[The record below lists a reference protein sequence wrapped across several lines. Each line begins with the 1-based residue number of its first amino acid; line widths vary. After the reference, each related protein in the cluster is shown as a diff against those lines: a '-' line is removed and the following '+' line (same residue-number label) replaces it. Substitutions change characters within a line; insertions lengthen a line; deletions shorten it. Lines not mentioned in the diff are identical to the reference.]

1 MRTVLV
7 LMDTLRRDALGCY
20 NPEGAAQTPC
30 LDAFAQDSVVFDNH
44 WIGSA
49 PCMPARRDI
58 MCGRYNFLERPWGP
72 VEPFDVTLVDG
83 LRAGGTYTH
92 IATDHCHYARTGGE
106 GYLQLFNTW
115 ELFRGQEGDPW
126 VSRIDEPNN
135 MPETFYGRVREQ
147 YQKNRG
153 RWPHEE
159 DMPSPRTFRAACDF
173 IDENAED
180 DDFFL
185 MVEAF
190 DPHEPFDVPD
200 TYMELYGGSDGLD
213 RDYFEIPPYKRVSDT
228 DIPDS
233 AVDYVQRR
241 YKALVTM
248 TDHWFGTLVDKL
260 KERGIYEDTMVLVT
274 TDHGYFLGERDYLG
288 KNYMHLYNELAH
300 LPFIVHFPGG
310 ARAGERAGQLT
321 QAIDIMPTVLEA
333 HGCPVPPEVCG
344 ASLMPLVTDAEAP
357 TRDYG
362 LFGVHAM
369 TVNVTDGRYT
379 YFRAPVPGNQP
390 CFEYAAIPHTI
401 RHKMGTEC
409 PDEIECGRFLARTNY
424 PVYKIPCRKPA
435 NIDQREDCLEEV
447 HDSLLFDLAEDYG
460 QTHNL
465 VGEDA
470 AAEEHMVA
478 LLRRGLIEHEA
489 PREQFDRLGLEPV
502 EDAR

>member
-7 LMDTLRRDALGCY
+7 LMDTLRRDMLGCY
-20 NPEGAAQTPC
+20 DSTNSAHTPN
-30 LDAFAQDSVVFDNH
+30 LDAFAAESCVFDNH

-72 VEPFDVTLVDG
+72 IEPFDVTLIDS
-83 LRAGGTYTH
+83 LRAGGVYTC
-92 IATDHCHYARTGGE
+92 IKTDHCHYARTGGE

-126 VSRIDEPNN
+126 VSRIDEPTN

-147 YQKNRG
+147 YQKNREL
-153 RWPHEE
+153 WPREE
-159 DMPSPRTFRAACDF
+159 DMPSPKTFRAACDF
-173 IDENAED
+173 VDQNAGD

-200 TYMELYGGSDGLD
+200 TYMNEYGGAGELD

-228 DIPDS
+228 EIPAS

-248 TDHWFGTLVDKL
+248 TDHWFGTLIAKL
-260 KERGIYEDTMVLVT
+260 KEHDMYEDTMILVT

-300 LPFIVHFPGG
+300 LPFIVKFPHGE
-310 ARAGERAGQLT
+310 RAGERAHQLT
-321 QAIDIMPTVLEA
+321 QAIDIMPTLLEA
-333 HGCPVPPEVCG
+333 HGCPVPKTVKG
-344 ASLMPLVTDAEAP
+344 TSLMPLATNADAL
-357 TRDYG
+357 TRDYA
-362 LFGVHAM
+362 LYGVHAM

-379 YFRAPVPGNQP
+379 YFRAPVSDNQP

-409 PDEIECGRFLARTNY
+409 PEKIECGRFLPRTAY
-424 PVYKIPCRKPA
+424 PVFKIPCTKPA

-447 HDSLLFDLAEDYG
+447 HDSLLFDLKTDYG
-460 QTHNL
+460 QTKNL
-465 VGEDA
+465 AGTEA
-470 AAEEHMVA
+470 GAEAETQMVA
-478 LLRRGLIEHEA
+478 LLCRGLVEHEA
-489 PREQFDRLGLEPV
+489 PAEQCERLGLS
-502 EDAR
+502 

>member
-7 LMDTLRRDALGCY
+7 LMDTLRRDALSCY
-20 NPEGAAQTPC
+20 CPERSARTPN
-30 LDAFAQDSVVFDNH
+30 LEAFAQDSVVFDNH

-72 VEPFDVTLVDG
+72 IEPFDVTLVDS
-83 LRAGGTYTH
+83 LRAGGVYTC
-92 IATDHCHYARTGGE
+92 IKTDHCHYARTGGE

-126 VSRIDEPNN
+126 ISRIDEPDN

-147 YQKNRG
+147 YQKNRLT
-153 RWPHEE
+153 WPNEE
-159 DMPSPRTFRAACDF
+159 DMPSPKTFRAACDF
-173 IDENAED
+173 IDENAGD

-190 DPHEPFDVPD
+190 DPHEPFDVPEK
-200 TYMELYGGSDGLD
+200 YMEEYGGNGELD

-228 DIPDS
+228 DIPQS

-260 KERGIYEDTMVLVT
+260 KEKGMYEGTTIIVT

-288 KNYMHLYNELAH
+288 KNYMHLYNEHAH
-300 LPFIVHFPGG
+300 LPLIVKFPHGE
-310 ARAGERAGQLT
+310 RAGERVHQLT

-333 HGCPVPPEVCG
+333 HGCPVPETVMG
-344 ASLMPLVTDAEAP
+344 TSLMPLATDPEAP
-357 TRDYG
+357 TRDYA

-390 CFEYAAIPHTI
+390 CYEYAAIPHTI
-401 RHKMGTEC
+401 RKKMGTDC
-409 PDEIECGRFLARTNY
+409 VDQIEMGRFLSWTDY
-424 PVYKIPCRKPA
+424 PVYRFPCRKPA

-447 HDSLLFDLAEDYG
+447 HESKLFDLEADYG
-460 QTHNL
+460 QTHDL
-465 VGEDA
+465 VGEDV
-470 AAEEHMVA
+470 AAEQRMIE
-478 LLRRGLIEHEA
+478 LLRRGLREHGA
-489 PREQFDRLGLEPV
+489 PAEQFARLGL
-502 EDAR
+502 DA

>member
-20 NPEGAAQTPC
+20 NPGGSARTPN
-30 LDAFAQDSVVFDNH
+30 LDAFSSEAVTFDNH

-72 VEPFDVTLVDG
+72 IEPFDVTLVDC
-83 LRAGGTYTH
+83 LRAGGVRTH
-92 IATDHCHYARTGGE
+92 ISTDHCHYARTGGE
-106 GYLQLFNTW
+106 GYLQLFNTF
-115 ELFRGQEGDPW
+115 EFFRGQEGDPW
-126 VSRIDEPNN
+126 VSRIDEPDN

-147 YQKNRG
+147 YQKNRL
-153 RWPHEE
+153 RWPSEE
-159 DMPSPRTFRAACDF
+159 DMPSPRTFRSACEF
-173 IDENAED
+173 IDQNEGK

-200 TYMELYGGSDGLD
+200 RYMDEYGGSEGLD

-228 DIPDS
+228 DIPES

-260 KERGIYEDTMVLVT
+260 KEKGMYEGTTVIVT
-274 TDHGYFLGERDYLG
+274 TDHGYFLGSRDYLG
-288 KNYMHLYNELAH
+288 KNYMHMYNEMAH
-300 LPFIVHFPGG
+300 LPLIVKFPHGE
-310 ARAGERAGQLT
+310 RAGERAHQLT

-333 HGCPVPPEVCG
+333 HGRPVPETVMG
-344 ASLMPLVTDAEAP
+344 TSLMPLATDAAAR
-357 TRDYG
+357 TREYA
-362 LFGVHAM
+362 LYGVHAM
-369 TVNVTDGRYT
+369 TVNVTDGRHT

-390 CFEYAAIPHTI
+390 CYEYAAIPHTI
-401 RHKMGTEC
+401 RKKMGTDC
-409 PDEIECGRFLARTNY
+409 VDQIEMGRFLSWTDY
-424 PVYKIPCRKPA
+424 PVYRFPCRKPA

-447 HDSLLFDLAEDYG
+447 HDSMLFDLKEDYG

-470 AAEEHMVA
+470 DAEARMVG
-478 LLRRGLIEHEA
+478 LLRRGLEEHGA
-489 PREQFDRLGLEPV
+489 PAEQFARLGL
-502 EDAR
+502 A